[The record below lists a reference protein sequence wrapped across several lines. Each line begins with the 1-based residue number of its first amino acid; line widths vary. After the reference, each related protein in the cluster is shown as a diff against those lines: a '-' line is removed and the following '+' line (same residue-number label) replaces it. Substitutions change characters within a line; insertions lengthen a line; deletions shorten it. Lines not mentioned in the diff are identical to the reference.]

1 MMAFEKLRRLNRRI
15 NRAVDKHRKK
25 DDLPQWARE
34 LLAGDVPESTISS
47 FGIPSIMDMIPRMSD
62 VPDYYRRRVTMPV
75 FDRDIRIEDEREY
88 SIRYSAF
95 SAGRPGVVYGWISN
109 IARLLCHWRYN
120 HD

>member
-1 MMAFEKLRRLNRRI
+1 MAFEKLRRLNRRI

-34 LLAGDVPESTISS
+34 LLAGDVPESTVSS
-47 FGIPSIMDMIPRMSD
+47 FGIPTLLGTIPPLDAPID
-62 VPDYYRRRVTMPV
+62 VNYYRCRVMMPV

-95 SAGRPGVVYGWISN
+95 SAGRPGVVYSLDQQHSPFIVPPEV
-109 IARLLCHWRYN
+109 
-120 HD
+120 